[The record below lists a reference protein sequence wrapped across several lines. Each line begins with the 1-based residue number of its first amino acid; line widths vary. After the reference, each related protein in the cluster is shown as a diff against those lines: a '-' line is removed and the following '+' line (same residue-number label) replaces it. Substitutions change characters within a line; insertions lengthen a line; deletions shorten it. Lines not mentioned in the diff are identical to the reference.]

1 MGLDPAFFLMK
12 DGSDGEVGFEIFEGF
27 FDGDELDVVLPEG
40 RGVALGKIG
49 TQQIA
54 AFAAADLAQLVSVE
68 GEGEGGRGFLDLDVD
83 EAPSDRG
90 PWRGRPRVSS
100 AVARGWSSSRRVRGG
115 AATAISAAAGAS
127 PAP

>member
-1 MGLDPAFFLMK
+1 FFLMK

-90 PWRGRPRVSS
+90 LG
-100 AVARGWSSSRRVRGG
+100 AGG
-115 AATAISAAAGAS
+115 PEFHQQLLAGG
-127 PAP
+127 